1 MAPGQPKARGLEEG
15 KLDISGEDAGKVLS
29 HMRFFLKEPS

>member
-15 KLDISGEDAGKVLS
+15 KLDILGEDAGKILS
-29 HMRFFLKEPS
+29 HMGFLKEQS